1 MRWEILCRVKW
12 VVLAAL
18 ALLLVGACA
27 ADKPLPDCKPAPPPP
42 EAAVRPVPP
51 PPSPAVIDADADGA
65 MIFEE
70 FIDRLMRDLIEN
82 FLDREL
88 MRNEKRKA
96 ETRFLYSAFVDEG
109 NFEVTT
115 PLGRMIGDAL
125 ASRMQNAGFQVIE
138 VRLSKSM
145 RIHKKFGMLA
155 MSQDIKRLFTEHQ
168 ATFMI
173 TGSYTVT
180 PDYVYVL
187 ARIIGNTSQV
197 IYASSGVWL
206 PRTAMVNY
214 LLNYREPTVK
224 VVPAD

>member
-1 MRWEILCRVKW
+1 MRSGILYRIKW
-12 VVLAAL
+12 VALAAL
-18 ALLLVGACA
+18 LLLLMGACA
-27 ADKPLPDCKPAPPPP
+27 ADKPQPDCKPVPPP

-51 PPSPAVIDADADGA
+51 PPPPAVIDAGADGA
-65 MIFEE
+65 VIFEK
-70 FIDRLMRDLIEN
+70 FIDRLMRDLTEN

-88 MRNEKRKA
+88 MMNEKRKA
-96 ETRFLYSAFVDEG
+96 ETRFLYSAFVGEG
-109 NFEVTT
+109 NFDATT

-187 ARIIGNTSQV
+187 AKIIGNTSQV

-214 LLNYREPTVK
+214 LLDYREPTVK